1 MCDSPSGFLGF
12 FGELV
17 FAYAADGADPIFR
30 QIFEFGAGSNVVFRI
45 TGSFIIYITAN
56 VTNVFFIVFIPLR
69 IICFRPRLYQSFCLV
84 AIGFMRFF
92 NKSY

>member
-45 TGSFIIYITAN
+45 TGSLIIYITAN
-56 VTNVFFIVFIPLR
+56 VTNVFFHCVYPPQDYLFSPSIIPELLS
-69 IICFRPRLYQSFCLV
+69 C
-84 AIGFMRFF
+84 GNRFYKIF
-92 NKSY
+92 Q